1 MDWLHCV
8 DQGVA
13 STLLGCIF
21 YITIRRKEVGC
32 NITVRTDA
40 FWSRV
45 QGPRLL
51 YTSYHNVCMLHVCM
65 VYVCCMYGISL
76 YDTSGFYERKK
87 VQDQITGFTYTLV
100 KQNQKKTHLRCSAAQ
115 ARALIPF
122 GKELVDELFDDS
134 NPEELAAKTAMGHMF
149 ECYEA
154 LHGADDFVGRLTLH
168 SRLFALQ
175 FVALEEYFSGTWSQS
190 CTSALNCV

>member
-1 MDWLHCV
+1 MGAPWRKNRRTTWDLLRTLRANNISPSPLLNAPWVIIEIFRMDWLHCV

-51 YTSYHNVCMLHVCM
+51 YTSYHYVCMLHVCM

-100 KQNQKKTHLRCSAAQ
+100 KQNQKKHTSVAVQHR
-115 ARALIPF
+115 
-122 GKELVDELFDDS
+122 
-134 NPEELAAKTAMGHMF
+134 PEH
-149 ECYEA
+149 
-154 LHGADDFVGRLTLH
+154 
-168 SRLFALQ
+168 
-175 FVALEEYFSGTWSQS
+175 
-190 CTSALNCV
+190 